1 MPATSPTGT
10 TADPDEIGRFA
21 ALAEEWWDTT
31 GQMALL
37 HGLNPVRVAYIRDQ
51 LAQNSGLDPLGPLP
65 LSGLK
70 ILDVGCG
77 GGLLAE
83 PLARLGAA
91 VTGIDES
98 GDLIA
103 VARAHANDQ
112 GLTIDYQ
119 HISVENL
126 EVNDEKFDAVV
137 SMEVVEHV
145 TDPNAFVAACARLI
159 AAKGS
164 LFLATINRTPKSYA
178 LAILGAEYVL
188 RWVPVGTHQ
197 WEKFIKPSELAR
209 AVRGAGAEVE
219 DLSGVGL
226 NPLSREWHLTKDT
239 SVNYMIA
246 ATMT

>member
-1 MPATSPTGT
+1 MPATSATGT

-21 ALAEEWWDTT
+21 ALAEEWWDPA

-37 HGLNPVRVAYIRDQ
+37 HRLNPLRVAYIRDD
-51 LAQNSGLDPLGPLP
+51 LARKTGRDPLAPLP

-77 GGLLAE
+77 GGLLSE
-83 PLARLGAA
+83 PLARLGAS

-98 GDLIA
+98 GDLITI
-103 VARAHANDQ
+103 ARAHASDQ

-126 EVNDEKFDAVV
+126 EMKDQKFDAVV

-145 TDPNAFVAACARLI
+145 TDPNAFVVACARLV

-164 LFLATINRTPKSYA
+164 LFLATINRTAKSYA

-209 AVRGAGAEVE
+209 AVRACGVEVE

-226 NPLSREWHLTKDT
+226 NPLSQEWHLTKDT
-239 SVNYMIA
+239 GVNYMIA
-246 ATMT
+246 GRKT